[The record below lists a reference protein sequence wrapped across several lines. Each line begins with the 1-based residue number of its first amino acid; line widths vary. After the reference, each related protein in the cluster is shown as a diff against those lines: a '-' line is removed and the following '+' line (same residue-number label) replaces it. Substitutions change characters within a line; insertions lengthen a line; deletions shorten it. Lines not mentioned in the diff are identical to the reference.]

1 MKILTPEVRKI
12 LSELLAHR
20 KTLVV
25 VAITG
30 LLMAAAETRY
40 VMSLKD
46 LVEGFESKDR
56 SQVVASMLMILG
68 LALVKGVAR
77 YFHLFEMNWISE
89 QVAQTFRQKLQS
101 QFMRFSLSFHNNFA
115 TGSGGLI
122 SRILNDI
129 VVIQHGLR
137 MFADLFREPV
147 TLFALIVWLF
157 YLDWQLTCFVIL
169 VLPLVL
175 LFLRTLSKGIKKHSL
190 KGQIDLESVSS
201 TIKETIDGV
210 RIIQSFNL
218 QSEME
223 RRFHADS
230 HEFLNSRRRTHRLV
244 EMSGPV
250 TEFIM
255 TALILGIVAYMVQQ
269 VAPGGKTIGTY
280 ASYGVA
286 LLVLGTPVR
295 KLQEAYVRIQEVIVA
310 ATRTYALLDSQEIVP
325 IAPQPKPFPKDWKTI
340 EYKNV
345 SLTLSGRQVLKNV
358 SLTIKR
364 GEVIAFVGESGSGK
378 SSLVNLLERFFDPS
392 SGEILID
399 GIPLKAFDLQGLRQ
413 NVALVSQD
421 VFLFSDTIE
430 RNIWAGDFSKDPK
443 LVIPAAQKAFAHDFI
458 MKKSDG
464 YQTRVGDRGNLL
476 SGGEKQRV
484 SIARAFLKDAPIL
497 ILDEATSA
505 LDTVSE
511 IEVQRGLESLMAGR
525 TVFVIAHRL
534 SSIAKAHRIF
544 VLKDGQILES
554 GSHAELV
561 ERQGEYSRLYR

>member
-68 LALVKGVAR
+68 LALVKGVAQ

-255 TALILGIVAYMVQQ
+255 TALILGIVPIWFSKWLRVEK
-269 VAPGGKTIGTY
+269 PLEPT
-280 ASYGVA
+280 
-286 LLVLGTPVR
+286 R
-295 KLQEAYVRIQEVIVA
+295 
-310 ATRTYALLDSQEIVP
+310 ATVWLCWFWGLRCANCK
-325 IAPQPKPFPKDWKTI
+325 KPMC
-340 EYKNV
+340 
-345 SLTLSGRQVLKNV
+345 
-358 SLTIKR
+358 
-364 GEVIAFVGESGSGK
+364 AFKK
-378 SSLVNLLERFFDPS
+378 SSSPRRGPTPCW
-392 SGEILID
+392 I
-399 GIPLKAFDLQGLRQ
+399 R
-413 NVALVSQD
+413 
-421 VFLFSDTIE
+421 
-430 RNIWAGDFSKDPK
+430 
-443 LVIPAAQKAFAHDFI
+443 
-458 MKKSDG
+458 KKSCRSLRS
-464 YQTRVGDRGNLL
+464 QNLFRKI
-476 SGGEKQRV
+476 GK
-484 SIARAFLKDAPIL
+484 
-497 ILDEATSA
+497 
-505 LDTVSE
+505 
-511 IEVQRGLESLMAGR
+511 
-525 TVFVIAHRL
+525 RL
-534 SSIAKAHRIF
+534 STKM
-544 VLKDGQILES
+544 
-554 GSHAELV
+554 SH
-561 ERQGEYSRLYR
+561 